1 MEVERFGNVLSG
13 PINILTIIDMYATVD
28 LKVLFILVGVLTTTS
43 LCYGKYGF
51 ENSLFIY
58 LYLFFII
65 IVL

>member
-43 LCYGKYGF
+43 LCYGNYGF